1 MGDWNLKNSYV
12 LGLLTL
18 AYVFGEVAHFLIVST
33 SKYLAQDI
41 EYGDLAC
48 MDKEEGDNATRRVS
62 EVVCGDIENNVTCL
76 LQPECTWDYNG
87 QGYEFQ
93 ILVGPAFVITFS
105 TSMLAMG
112 LLLDNFSRPLIFSLG
127 SLVFSVSCLGMGLSN
142 VYWLL
147 VLLRIGI
154 ALGEAVCRP
163 AASSLV
169 SEMFG
174 PGSRATANGIFSLGV
189 YFGYGLNFIFGQY
202 LTEADVLGYGWRV
215 PYVIGG
221 VPGVVIAV
229 LIFFTVKDP
238 RSNSQ
243 EGDVAANKL
252 SLKEYLLSLKTAFL
266 QPAMIFLALAA
277 IFRQLAG
284 LSWANNNVNY
294 FSQYFPDTD
303 IGYWLFICSMV
314 GGSSGVL
321 MGGILTDIVQK
332 YLGLHSRLWMQTVFL
347 LLALPFSALTLFL
360 EPPYCFISL
369 MAYYFMSETWFAIL
383 FTVITEIVPAE
394 TRAFCVAVFMFLMN
408 MVAGNAVIVVQSL
421 GEAIGKREALYAFFP
436 GSLAV
441 SAILFFITSI
451 PLYRQRNKQTEKA
464 YSQEP
469 LIPEN
474 GSDEIVY

>member
-1 MGDWNLKNSYV
+1 MGDWNFKNSYG

-33 SKYLAQDI
+33 SKEVAQDI
-41 EYGDLAC
+41 HYGDMAC
-48 MDKEEGDNATRRVS
+48 MDREKGDNEIRTVS
-62 EVVCGDIENNVTCL
+62 GVVCSDIDDSLNCL
-76 LQPECTWDYNG
+76 LHSDECYWDYNG

-93 ILVGPAFVITFS
+93 ILVGPAFIVTFS
-105 TSMLAMG
+105 CAMLAMG

-127 SLVFSVSCLGMGLSN
+127 SLVFSTSCLCMGLSS

-169 SEMFG
+169 AEMFG
-174 PGSRATANGIFSLGV
+174 PGSRATANGVFSLGV
-189 YFGYGLNFIFGQY
+189 YFGYGLNFIFGLY
-202 LTEADVLGYGWRV
+202 LTDADVLGYGWRF
-215 PYVIGG
+215 PYVLGG
-221 VPGVVIAV
+221 VPGIIVAV
-229 LIFFTVKDP
+229 LIFLTVKDP
-238 RSNSQ
+238 RNTQTQ
-243 EGDVAANKL
+243 EEREAAGSKK
-252 SLKEYLLSLKTAFL
+252 SLKEYFLSLKTAFL

-277 IFRQLAG
+277 IFRHMAG

-294 FSQYFPDTD
+294 FSQYYPDTD

-321 MGGILTDIVQK
+321 MGGILTDLVQK
-332 YLGLHSRLWMQTVFL
+332 YLGVHSRLWMQTVFL

-360 EPPYCFISL
+360 EPPYCFIAL
-369 MAYYFMSETWFAIL
+369 MAYYFLAETWFAIL
-383 FTVITEIVPAE
+383 FTVITEIVPAD
-394 TRAFCVAVFMFLMN
+394 TRAFSVAVFMFLMN
-408 MVAGNAVIVVQSL
+408 MVAGNMVIVVQSL

-436 GSLAV
+436 GCIAV

-451 PLYRQRNKQTEKA
+451 PLYRQRNKETEEA
-464 YSQEP
+464 
-469 LIPEN
+469 
-474 GSDEIVY
+474 